1 MSQHAL
7 DLKSSIQAVRR
18 HSKLFWAIIVLGLL
32 LGAFYAALKP
42 PPVTSSALVVLPQA
56 GAQSQQVS
64 SGEANTEV
72 ETQVVV
78 AGSAVVLADALPHIS
93 PAVSL
98 QTLESRV
105 QVTNPA
111 GSILS
116 FSASGDNAAAAV
128 ATANAVA
135 ESYITYTTSKHSAAG
150 SVPAKMLQ
158 PATTATGKKLPERIA
173 IYGLLGVIAGIIVGF
188 IVAIATNGSDR
199 RLRERDEIA
208 NSIGVPVLASVPV
221 ARPSDA
227 TSWAKLMEEYEPGVV
242 HAWGLTRLL
251 QQLGVA
257 GSNGTVSLTVLSLAS
272 DPKSLALGPQ
282 LAAFAAARGI
292 RTALLMGPQQDTN
305 VTAPLRTACAVSAQ
319 SSAGRQERLQLG
331 TREDGDHL
339 GQLDA
344 SFIVVVAVVDDRAPV
359 LPNSLRTA
367 ATVLGVSAGGATAEQ
382 LARAATAA
390 AVSGRE
396 VAGILVADPE
406 PGDQSTGRIPR
417 LAPAVQRHL
426 PTRVNDVATE
436 IKPTEIKR

>member
-7 DLKSSIQAVRR
+7 DAKSSIQAVRR
-18 HSKLFWAIIVLGLL
+18 HSKVFWAIIVLGLL
-32 LGAFYAALKP
+32 LGAVYAALNSP
-42 PPVTSSALVVLPQA
+42 SVTSSALVVLPQA

-64 SGEANTEV
+64 TGEANTEV
-72 ETQVVV
+72 ATQVVV
-78 AGSAVVLADALPHIS
+78 AGSAVVLADALPHIT

-105 QVTNPA
+105 QVTNLA
-111 GSILS
+111 GSIIS
-116 FSASGDNAAAAV
+116 FTASGGNAAEAE

-135 ESYITYTTSKHSAAG
+135 ESYIAYTTSTNSAAG

-158 PATTATGKKLPERIA
+158 PATSATGKKLPERIA
-173 IYGLLGVIAGIIVGF
+173 IYALLGVVAGLVVGF
-188 IVAIATNGSDR
+188 IVVIAANGNDR
-199 RLRERDEIA
+199 RLRERDAIA
-208 NSIGVPVLASVPV
+208 NSIGVPVLASFPV
-221 ARPSDA
+221 ARPADA

-251 QQLGVA
+251 QQLGV
-257 GSNGTVSLTVLSLAS
+257 GDGKGTVSLTVMSLAS
-272 DPKSLALGPQ
+272 DPKALALGPQ
-282 LAAFAAARGI
+282 LAAFAAAYGV
-292 RTALLMGPQQDTN
+292 RTALLIGPQQDTN
-305 VTAPLRTACAVSAQ
+305 VTATLRTACTVSAQ
-319 SSAGRQERLQLG
+319 SSSGRQRRLRLAASD
-331 TREDGDHL
+331 DGDL

-344 SFIVVVAVVDDRAPV
+344 SFIVVVAVVDGRDPA
-359 LPNSLRTA
+359 LPNSVRTA

-390 AVSGRE
+390 AVSGCE

-417 LAPAVQRHL
+417 LGPPLPRQL